1 MWQATGGEVK
11 HYIYMQQINDKIR
24 VAMIKKK
31 KKKAELYPNVE
42 SQLSQK
48 L

>member
-1 MWQATGGEVK
+1 MWQAAGGEVK

-42 SQLSQK
+42 RQLSQK